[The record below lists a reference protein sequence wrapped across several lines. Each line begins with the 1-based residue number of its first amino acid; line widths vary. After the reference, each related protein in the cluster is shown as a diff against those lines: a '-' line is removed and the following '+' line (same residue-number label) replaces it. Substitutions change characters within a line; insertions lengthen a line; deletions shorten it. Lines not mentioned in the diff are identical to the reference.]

1 MGFKVLLTRRH
12 LTTSLTPVL
21 MVLIVLYVPLAS
33 LNFYSNLLTEVVYEG
48 LGYRVSYRSPLIP
61 LSNDKT
67 TVVLDVKRGGKPI
80 DFGYTM
86 SGITVDGGV
95 DVSHGRGYGRV
106 QVDITGYVNEV
117 VRVLR
122 MAGSNPAYSGLG
134 LLTFIVSKVEENGEE
149 YVATDVITIPLIPGK
164 VRGRSVVVE
173 VEFKPVH
180 KIKLNKTE
188 GEGQVGV
195 EWLQTAPPRWIT
207 DFCHVSAHRTECY
220 GWELKT
226 VHYKSPA
233 IDFVPL
239 AISYVDGVDGDYI
252 KEVEH
257 YHLIRLASYDVK
269 TLSLDLPL
277 VFKNVVEFIV
287 PGPGFVRT
295 LREGLTEEHLFSLK
309 CPIVNSALTSDR
321 PKCSY
326 FGSPIGVYTFYDD
339 ALVSTGFYGYLW
351 LVEYEYVRYVSYDA
365 VTFRY
370 VLDVSLAVYLVP
382 QEVDGRF
389 SPAIVIDDSPYD
401 GFGTLEKVYRFLVR
415 HANTTWKLLPSVYT
429 NYWYIE
435 SSTLV
440 VESSS
445 TPLFG
450 IAIPVGAV
458 IVAITGGSP
467 AGWLLAITVT
477 LSVGFSVSKDKISWY
492 NALSVITFETTVDR
506 WFNPRYIELT
516 TFLIKE
522 DGKYYR
528 TPLIV
533 IWPFTI

>member
-1 MGFKVLLTRRH
+1 MGSKVLNARRF
-12 LTTSLTPVL
+12 LEAFLTPVL
-21 MVLIVLYVPLAS
+21 MVLIVLYVPLAF

-48 LGYRVSYRSPLIP
+48 LGYRVSYRSLLIP

-67 TVVLDVKRGGKPI
+67 IVVLDVKRNGKPI

-95 DVSHGRGYGRV
+95 DVSRGRGYGRV
-106 QVDITGYVNEV
+106 QVDVTGYVDEV
-117 VRVLR
+117 IKVLN

-180 KIKLNKTE
+180 KIKLNRTE
-188 GEGQVGV
+188 GGDVKSGV
-195 EWLQTAPPRWIT
+195 EVVQTTPPGSIL
-207 DFCHVSAHRTECY
+207 DVCY
-220 GWELKT
+220 GVEAYVCYVWELKT
-226 VHYKSPA
+226 VHYKSPDKEF
-233 IDFVPL
+233 IPL

-252 KEVEH
+252 WRVTH
-257 YHLIRLASYDVK
+257 DHLIRLASYNVK
-269 TLSLDLPL
+269 TLSLDLSL

-295 LREGLTEEHLFSLK
+295 LREGLTEEHLFGLK
-309 CPIVNSALTSDR
+309 CPIVNSALTSYR
-321 PKCSY
+321 PECSY
-326 FGSPIGVYTFYDD
+326 FSSPIGVYTFYDD

-351 LVEYEYVRYVSYDA
+351 LVEYEYVKYDSGIRYA
-365 VTFRY
+365 V
-370 VLDVSLAVYLVP
+370 DKSLAVYLVP

-401 GFGTLEKVYRFLVR
+401 GFGTLEGVYRFLAIN
-415 HANTTWKLLPSVYT
+415 ANTTWKLLPSVYT
-429 NYWYIE
+429 NYWYVR

-492 NALSVITFETTVDR
+492 NALSKITFETTVDR

-516 TFLIKE
+516 AFLVKE
-522 DGKYYR
+522 DGKHYR

-533 IWPFTI
+533 IRPLTTSS

>member
-1 MGFKVLLTRRH
+1 MGFKVLNARRF
-12 LTTSLTPVL
+12 LEVFLTPVL

-67 TVVLDVKRGGKPI
+67 IVVLDVKRNGKPI

-86 SGITVDGGV
+86 SGITVDGGF
-95 DVSHGRGYGRV
+95 DVSRGRGYGRV
-106 QVDITGYVNEV
+106 QVDVTGYVDEV
-117 VRVLR
+117 IKVLN

-134 LLTFIVSKVEENGEE
+134 LLTFIVSKVEEGGEG

-180 KIKLNKTE
+180 KIKLNRTE
-188 GEGQVGV
+188 GGDVKSGV
-195 EWLQTAPPRWIT
+195 EVVQTTPPGSIL
-207 DFCHVSAHRTECY
+207 DVCY
-220 GWELKT
+220 GVEAYVCYVWELKT

-239 AISYVDGVDGDYI
+239 AISYVNGIDGDYI
-252 KEVEH
+252 WRVTH
-257 YHLIRLASYDVK
+257 DHLIRLASYDVK
-269 TLSLDLPL
+269 TLSLDLSL

-309 CPIVNSALTSDR
+309 CPIVNSALTSYR
-321 PKCSY
+321 PECSY
-326 FGSPIGVYTFYDD
+326 FSSPIGVYTFYDD

-351 LVEYEYVRYVSYDA
+351 LVEYEYVRYDSGVRYA
-365 VTFRY
+365 V
-370 VLDVSLAVYLVP
+370 DKSLAVYLVP

-401 GFGTLEKVYRFLVR
+401 GFGTLEGVYRFLAIN
-415 HANTTWKLLPSVYT
+415 ANTTWKLLPSVYT
-429 NYWYIE
+429 NYWYVE
-435 SSTLV
+435 SITLV

-445 TPLFG
+445 TLLFAP
-450 IAIPVGAV
+450 AIPVGAL
-458 IVAITGGSP
+458 IIAIIGGAP
-467 AGWLLAITVT
+467 PGWSLALAVT
-477 LSVGFSVSKDKISWY
+477 LSAGFSVSKDKISWY

-516 TFLIKE
+516 AFLIKE
-522 DGKYYR
+522 DGKHYR

-533 IWPFTI
+533 IRPLTTSS